1 MKSHIRIENLNVFYG
16 DFQALRDISLE
27 IPEKKITAIIGQS
40 GCGKTTLLKCM
51 NRLIELVDGVR
62 LSGRILVDDIDV
74 LNPNVEVIE
83 VRRKIGLLSQ
93 KPNPLP
99 LSIYDNVAYGPKIH
113 GTRDKKLLDQVVK
126 HYLKVAGLWED
137 VADRLN
143 SPASKL
149 SLGQQQRLCLAR
161 GLAVEPKIMLCDEPT
176 SSLDPVSAL
185 HIEEQIARLKKDYT
199 MVIVT
204 HNLDQAV
211 RLADYA
217 IYLHSGNIVE
227 QGAAEIVFG
236 QAKENRTKTYIN
248 GPSIKNDSVLTR

>member
-1 MKSHIRIENLNVFYG
+1 MFYG
-16 DFQALRDISLE
+16 DFQALRDVSLE

-40 GCGKTTLLKCM
+40 GCGKTTLLKCI

-74 LNPNVEVIE
+74 LSPSIEVIE

-99 LSIYDNVAYGPKIH
+99 LSIYDNVAYGPRIH
-113 GTRDKKLLDQVVK
+113 GTRDKKLLDQIVK
-126 HYLKVAGLWED
+126 HYLNVAGLWEE

-161 GLAVEPKIMLCDEPT
+161 GLAVEPTIILCDEPT
-176 SSLDPVSAL
+176 SALDPVSAL
-185 HIEEQIARLKKDYT
+185 HIEEQMTRLKKDYT
-199 MVIVT
+199 IVIVT

-217 IYLHSGNIVE
+217 IYLHLGKIVE
-227 QGAAEIVFG
+227 QGTADIVFG
-236 QAKENRTKTYIN
+236 QAMEDKTKTYIN
-248 GPSIKNDSVLTR
+248 EPSIKNDVY

>member
-16 DFQALRDISLE
+16 DFRALRGVSLE

-74 LNPNVEVIE
+74 LSPGVEVTE

-99 LSIYDNVAYGPKIH
+99 LSIYDNISYGPRIH

-126 HYLKVAGLWED
+126 HYLLVAGLWEE
-137 VADRLN
+137 VEDRLN

-161 GLAVEPKIMLCDEPT
+161 GLAVEPKIILCDEPT
-176 SSLDPVSAL
+176 SALDLVSAM
-185 HIEEQIARLKKDYT
+185 HIEEQMTRLKKDYT
-199 MVIVT
+199 IVIVT

-217 IYLHSGNIVE
+217 IYLHSGKIVE
-227 QGAAEIVFG
+227 QGAAETVFG
-236 QAKENRTKTYIN
+236 QAKEDRTKTYIN
-248 GPSIKNDSVLTR
+248 GPSIKNDCIN